1 MIICGFPGTGKSM
14 MAKFSRWVDLE
25 STPFSRRGQW
35 LLYAEVAKHM
45 SDNGYTVM
53 VSTHKE
59 MIDALEQIEAHYTV
73 VIPPLSD
80 LDTYRLR
87 YDQRGNSYDFI
98 AKLTDNWT
106 EWISNIID
114 TPSVLKTVVILPK
127 DGCIQAWAKDL
138 DGEMNDDNNL

>member
-59 MIDALEQIEAHYTV
+59 MLDALEQIETPYTV
-73 VIPPLSD
+73 VIPHPTD
-80 LDTYRLR
+80 FETYRIR
-87 YDQRGNSYDFI
+87 YERRGNTIDFI
-98 AKLTDNWT
+98 SKLTDKWT

-114 TPSVLKTVVILPK
+114 APSVLKTVVMLPK
-127 DGCIQAWAKDL
+127 DGCIQAWAKDM
-138 DGEMNDDNNL
+138 DGGED